1 MGWKYSNYPFSSTLF
16 LLFLAIAL
24 SILFPK
30 TTITGLLIL
39 GILVLLEK
47 FSKSLD
53 KQNEPTLLNKQDRIE
68 TERKSKERYEE
79 FKNYKGSES
88 YQALLKKYD
97 GNIPGSGQGDRG
109 GEKIGKKG
117 GRYIKRVS
125 KKTGKPYRHYF

>member
-97 GNIPGSGQGDRG
+97 GNIPGSGQGDNG
-109 GEKIGKKG
+109 GEKMGKRG

-125 KKTGKPYRHYF
+125 KKTGKPYRHYY

>member
-16 LLFLAIAL
+16 FLFLAIAL
-24 SILFPK
+24 GILFPK

-53 KQNEPTLLNKQDRIE
+53 KQNEPTLLDKQDRIE

-88 YQALLKKYD
+88 YQALLKKYN
-97 GNIPGSGQGDRG
+97 GNIPGSGQ
-109 GEKIGKKG
+109 
-117 GRYIKRVS
+117 
-125 KKTGKPYRHYF
+125 